1 MAQAVQKFDYVVFG
15 ADLTGI
21 LIAHEL
27 SGQGAK
33 VALIDEA
40 EVPGQKLRAIK
51 NEYGQLSPLMNCFPQ
66 TAGSESAAEFF
77 EQVLKLKVFRSDHA
91 MSAMTYEN
99 GMLKNFIGFGDN
111 PPLFYSEILPYLS
124 PRYYQLT
131 LDFEQILQHLLGQKT
146 FDFLPRS
153 SLTKMEL
160 ESDKMT
166 VATLNG
172 HKKIHAEN
180 FIYTQNLKSLS
191 LLLKDMPLSSKVKN
205 KLSKGPYLSTL
216 RVDLFFQS
224 PLCEIDSLHVLNGTT
239 QDEIG
244 PNFGIFHPATEM
256 GQSSQ
261 WLTYLESQEAEE
273 SEYVGEAIKKIK
285 RQIKRAYPNSSS
297 ALKKERISLYPYEA
311 GGDEQF
317 LPNSRFNEIEN
328 LWIAHPQ
335 LNPEKGPFAGI
346 AQARSLLQKLGFVS
360 ERAGHEALSDGQPL
374 QNESNLA

>member
-21 LIAHEL
+21 LIAQEL

-33 VALIDEA
+33 VLLVDEA

-51 NEYGQLSPLMNCFPQ
+51 NEFGQLSPLMNCFPQ
-66 TAGSESAAEFF
+66 TSNSQVALDFF
-77 EQVLKLKVFRSDHA
+77 EQILKLKAFRPDHA
-91 MSAMTYEN
+91 MTPVTYEN
-99 GMLKNFIGFGDN
+99 GALKNFIGFGAN
-111 PPLFYSEILPYLS
+111 PPSFYPEILPYLS
-124 PRYYQLT
+124 AQYYRLT
-131 LDFEQILQHLLGQKT
+131 LDFENVLQHLLDQKT
-146 FDFLPRS
+146 FDFLPRT
-153 SLTKMEL
+153 SLTKIEL
-160 ESDKMT
+160 ESEKMT
-166 VATLNG
+166 TATLNG

-180 FIYTQNLKSLS
+180 FIYTLNLKSLS
-191 LLLKDMPLSSKVKN
+191 LLLKDLPLSTKVKN

-216 RVDLFFQS
+216 RVDLFFTSQ
-224 PLCEIDSLHVLNGTT
+224 LCEIDSLHVLNGTT

-244 PNFGIFHPATEM
+244 PNFGIFHPATEV

-285 RQIKRAYPNSSS
+285 RQIKRAYPASSS
-297 ALKKERISLYPYEA
+297 VLKKERISLFPYEA

-317 LPNSRFNEIEN
+317 LPNNKFNEIEN
-328 LWIAHPQ
+328 FWVAHPQ

-346 AQARSLLQKLGFVS
+346 AQALSLLQKLGFAKETAAQTTEFSVQQ
-360 ERAGHEALSDGQPL
+360 DTVTV
-374 QNESNLA
+374 